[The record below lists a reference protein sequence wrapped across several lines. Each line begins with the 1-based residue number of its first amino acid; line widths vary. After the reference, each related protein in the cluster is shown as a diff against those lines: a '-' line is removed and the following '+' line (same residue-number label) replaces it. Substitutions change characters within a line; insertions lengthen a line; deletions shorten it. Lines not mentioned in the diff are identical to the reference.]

1 MMDKEDFILWTMLV
15 LAVIVVAVVLAFLM
29 IVVVNDDIQCNRF
42 GTELAVRTEILNGDC
57 YLELRDGYL
66 IRQDKYLELI
76 EGKY

>member
-1 MMDKEDFILWTMLV
+1 MDKTEFFLWVIAV
-15 LAVIVVAVVLAFLM
+15 LSIVGFVFMMVIVVSDYV
-29 IVVVNDDIQCNRF
+29 QCERF
-42 GTELAVRTEILNGDC
+42 GTEFAVRTKILNGDC

>member
-1 MMDKEDFILWTMLV
+1 MLV
-15 LAVIVVAVVLAFLM
+15 VGVSDYV
-29 IVVVNDDIQCNRF
+29 QCERF
-42 GTELAVRTEILNGDC
+42 GTEFAVRTEILNGDC